1 MIKVLSLC
9 AALLAPESSGLD
21 PHGRSAHLEL
31 DADFNTSYSACVAT
45 LKQARKYKI
54 DPFVSAA
61 LLYQTTKF
69 SPKLARSSPIFKRIS
84 QDYGCRSHSAQFI
97 KSSCSPFMLFAPSFV
112 TILEKSKRHVTAPEN
127 YRKSLRS
134 FLQNNRKSATIVE
147 NMAKRFAD
155 VYSRT
160 HTNFVWRSPFQIEE
174 GLDEETKQLFDD
186 LSQPRPYDSHISN
199 MHQQMEREIQ
209 ILHTIFGN
217 HYKIEARSNNNY
229 IPEYLIYV
237 DYQNLKQFLWYIA
250 GNTAGPYKPTSLQE
264 YDGQRFVLQFRAPR
278 MRVVLS
284 PMGTNLFSIIIKW

>member
-9 AALLAPESSGLD
+9 AALLAPESSGQD

-31 DADFNTSYSACVAT
+31 DSDFNTSYSACIAT

-61 LLYQTTKF
+61 LMYRTTKF
-69 SPKLARSSPIFKRIS
+69 SPKLAKSSTIFRRIS
-84 QDYGCRSHSAQFI
+84 ENYGCQSNSEQFI

-112 TILEKSKRHVTAPEN
+112 TLLEKSKRHVSAPEN
-127 YRKSLRS
+127 YRTSLRK
-134 FLQNNRKSATIVE
+134 FLRNDRKSARIVE

-160 HTNFVWRSPFQIEE
+160 HSGFVWRSPFQAEE
-174 GLDEETKQLFDD
+174 EFDEEADQLFYD
-186 LSQPRPYDSHISN
+186 LNQRQPYDSHISN
-199 MHQQMEREIQ
+199 LHQQMEREVQ
-209 ILHTIFGN
+209 ILHAIFGN
-217 HYKIEARSNNNY
+217 HYRIEASANNNQT
-229 IPEYLIYV
+229 PEYLIHV

-264 YDGQRFVLQFRAPR
+264 YDGQRFVLQFRTPR
-278 MRVVLS
+278 MRVILS
-284 PMGTNLFSIIIKW
+284 PMGMNLFGIIIKW